1 MEQSEYGGMV
11 DINLGDEIIVT
22 VDAETANQLQG
33 MLFVVKRKVILF
45 IFVERVAAQ
54 YLAAIKAI
62 MNPPI
67 VAKPSS
73 KLWSTTKES
82 AEDNRA
88 TLHLLQMRKKLDAK
102 FTDKKTV
109 KNSLWQEIADLNRS
123 EFSVGTGLEALT
135 VLIRYW
141 SVIRALEE

>member
-45 IFVERVAAQ
+45 IFVDERVAAQ

-73 KLWSTTKES
+73 KL
-82 AEDNRA
+82 
-88 TLHLLQMRKKLDAK
+88 
-102 FTDKKTV
+102 
-109 KNSLWQEIADLNRS
+109 
-123 EFSVGTGLEALT
+123 
-135 VLIRYW
+135 
-141 SVIRALEE
+141 

>member
-1 MEQSEYGGMV
+1 
-11 DINLGDEIIVT
+11 
-22 VDAETANQLQG
+22 

-45 IFVERVAAQ
+45 IFVDERVAAQ

-73 KLWSTTKES
+73 KLWSTTKET

-109 KNSLWQEIADLNRS
+109 KIPCGRR
-123 EFSVGTGLEALT
+123 FK
-135 VLIRYW
+135 
-141 SVIRALEE
+141 

>member
-1 MEQSEYGGMV
+1 MEQSEYGGVV

-45 IFVERVAAQ
+45 IFVDERVAAQ

-73 KLWSTTKES
+73 KL
-82 AEDNRA
+82 
-88 TLHLLQMRKKLDAK
+88 
-102 FTDKKTV
+102 
-109 KNSLWQEIADLNRS
+109 
-123 EFSVGTGLEALT
+123 
-135 VLIRYW
+135 
-141 SVIRALEE
+141 